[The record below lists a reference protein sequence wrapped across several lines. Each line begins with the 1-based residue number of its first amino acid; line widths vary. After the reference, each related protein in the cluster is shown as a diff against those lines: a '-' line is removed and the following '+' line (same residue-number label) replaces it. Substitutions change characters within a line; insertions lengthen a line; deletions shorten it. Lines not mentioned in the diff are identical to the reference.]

1 MNYAVGVGSV
11 LLAQLAISYAI
22 ILATTGG
29 GSFVALGAMLFAVYG
44 IPATAIANF
53 ALVRR
58 HRKNPQRSNVVLLIL
73 ISCVL
78 PIVQLALL
86 IAQMAFNL

>member
-1 MNYAVGVGSV
+1 MNYTVGVGGV
-11 LLAQLAISYAI
+11 LLLQLAISYATV
-22 ILATTGG
+22 LAGTGN
-29 GSFVALGAMLFAVYG
+29 GSFVGLGAMIFALYG

-58 HRKNPQRSNVVLLIL
+58 QRKNPQRSNVVLLIL
-73 ISCVL
+73 ISSVL

-86 IAQMAFNL
+86 IAQMVFNL